1 MFCKIFVPL
10 TILAFLFGFPV
21 AEFMVHGFDASLWPN
36 TIQPPSVWF
45 TAMRDSWGLDSLLA
59 YRDMAFGQTKALGP
73 YGRTALACIL
83 AGPLL
88 AFVACFVPNY
98 GPRRDPRRTY
108 GDARWATRKERGRM
122 RIGLELGLDP
132 DTRRPIR
139 VSTESHL
146 ITIAP
151 PRTGKTSGLLIPNL
165 AVPDSKGWS
174 GPAIV
179 IDPKGEAYRA
189 VAARRRALGRTV
201 RCLDPIGI
209 VGGTDTWNPL
219 ATMNPNDILH
229 LQRVARALLPEK
241 PNGEAVYFQNRAVD
255 VIVGAFLVAHSANC
269 ATPADAAWLLSNLD
283 TFAERLARLKG
294 NAAAAARAV
303 LAMDPKGRDSIV
315 STAAQAFSWCL
326 DKRLQRLTY
335 KSTFSMSEVT
345 TGDMDLF
352 ITLPAEDMKT
362 LTPLMRWLLC
372 ELFTAVRRRRAR
384 EPIVCFIDEAATLG
398 RFEELLIA
406 AGELPGQNLRLW
418 TFWQSRSQ
426 IIDIYGAEGARTL
439 LNTAEVTTCSDLPLT
454 DPDEREFLSRSIGD
468 FTLMDMV
475 ETRDEN
481 TGKTTRAFQ
490 PKAVRLMTEDGVG
503 QVPATDVIVFPNSK
517 RYVKR
522 PMILRKTAHDDP
534 RLANHIVSEKR

>member
-1 MFCKIFVPL
+1 MFWKIFVPL
-10 TILAFLFGFPV
+10 TMMAFVLGFPV
-21 AEFMVHGFDASLWPN
+21 AEFMVHGLDASLWPN
-36 TIQPPSVWF
+36 TIQAPSAWF
-45 TAMRDSWGLDSLLA
+45 SAMLHSWGRDSLLA

-73 YGRTALACIL
+73 YGRAALASIL

-88 AFVACFVPNY
+88 AFVACFVPYY
-98 GPRRDPRRTY
+98 GPRRDPRGTY
-108 GDARWATRKERGRM
+108 GDARWASRKERGRM

-132 DTRRPIR
+132 DTRRPVR
-139 VSTESHL
+139 VSTESH
-146 ITIAP
+146 IVTIAP

-165 AVPDSKGWS
+165 AVPDHTGWY

-189 VAARRRALGRTV
+189 VAERRRALGRTV

-209 VGGTDTWNPL
+209 VGGSDSWNPL
-219 ATMNPNDILH
+219 ATMDPEDILH
-229 LQRVARALLPEK
+229 LQRVARALLPEQA
-241 PNGEAVYFQNRAVD
+241 NGEAVYFQNRAVD
-255 VIVGAFLVAHSANC
+255 VIVGAFLVAHAANC
-269 ATPADAAWLLSNLD
+269 ATPANAAWLLANLE
-283 TFAERLARLKG
+283 TFEKRLMLLKG
-294 NAAAAARAV
+294 NAAAAASAV

-315 STAAQAFSWCL
+315 STAAQAFSWCA

-335 KSTFSMSEVT
+335 KSTFSMSDVT
-345 TGDMDLF
+345 TGNMDLF

-384 EPIVCFIDEAATLG
+384 EPIMCFIDEAATLG
-398 RFEELLIA
+398 RFEELLVA

-426 IIDIYGAEGARTL
+426 IIDINGADGARTL
-439 LNTAEVTTCSDLPLT
+439 LNTAEFTTYSDLPLI

-468 FTLMDMV
+468 YTLMESV

-490 PKAVRLMTEDGVG
+490 PKAVRLMTEDAIG
-503 QVPATDVIVFPNSK
+503 QVPTTDLIVFPNSK
-517 RYVKR
+517 RYTKR
-522 PMILRKTAHDDP
+522 PMILRKTAHSDS
-534 RLANHIVSEKR
+534 RLTNLIVSEQR

>member
-1 MFCKIFVPL
+1 MFWKIFVPL
-10 TILAFLFGFPV
+10 LLLAFVFGFPV
-21 AEFMVHGFDASLWPN
+21 AEFMVHGLDASLWPN
-36 TIQPPSVWF
+36 TIQAPSVWF
-45 TAMRDSWGLDSLLA
+45 TAMADNYGLDSLAA
-59 YRDMAFGQTKALGP
+59 YRDIAFGQTKALGP
-73 YGRTALACIL
+73 YGRSALAWIL
-83 AGPLL
+83 AGPFV

-98 GPRRDPRRTY
+98 GPRRDPRGTY
-108 GDARWATRKERGRM
+108 GNARWASRKERARM
-122 RIGLELGLDP
+122 RIGLELGLEP
-132 DTRRPIR
+132 ETRRPIR

-165 AVPDSKGWS
+165 VVPDNTGWC

-189 VAARRRALGRTV
+189 VAIRRRALGRTV

-209 VGGTDTWNPL
+209 VGGSDSWNPL
-219 ATMNPNDILH
+219 ATMDPEDILH
-229 LQRVARALLPEK
+229 LQRVARALLPEQVK
-241 PNGEAVYFQNRAVD
+241 GEAVYFQNRAVD

-269 ATPADAAWLLSNLD
+269 ATPANAAWLLSNLK
-283 TFAERLARLKG
+283 TFGEWLAPLKG

-315 STAAQAFSWCL
+315 STAAQAFSWCN

-345 TGDMDLF
+345 TGNMDLF

-372 ELFTAVRRRRAR
+372 ELFTAVRRQRAR

-398 RFEELLIA
+398 RFEELLVA

-426 IIDIYGAEGARTL
+426 IIDINGAEGARTL
-439 LNTAEVTTCSDLPLT
+439 LNTAEFTTYSDLPLT

-468 FTLMDMV
+468 YTLMEMV
-475 ETRDEN
+475 ETTDGN

-490 PKAVRLMTEDGVG
+490 PKAVRLMTEDAIG
-503 QVPATDVIVFPNSK
+503 QVPTSDLIVFPNSK

-522 PMILRKTAHDDP
+522 PMILRKTSHDDS
-534 RLANHIVSEKR
+534 RLTKHIVTEKR

>member
-1 MFCKIFVPL
+1 MFWKIFVPL
-10 TILAFLFGFPV
+10 TIMAFLFGFPV
-21 AEFMVHGFDASLWPN
+21 AEFTVHGLDASLWPN

-45 TAMRDSWGLDSLLA
+45 TAMRNSWGLDSLLA

-73 YGRTALACIL
+73 YGRTALAWIV

-98 GPRRDPRRTY
+98 GPRRDPRGTY
-108 GDARWATRKERGRM
+108 GNARWASRKERARM

-139 VSTESHL
+139 VSTESSL
-146 ITIAP
+146 ITVAP

-165 AVPDSKGWS
+165 AVPDNKGWC
-174 GPAIV
+174 GPAVV

-201 RCLDPIGI
+201 HCLDPINI

-219 ATMNPNDILH
+219 AEVDSKDILH
-229 LQRVARALLPEK
+229 LQRIARSLLPEQAQ
-241 PNGEAVYFQNRAVD
+241 GEAVYFQNRAVD
-255 VIVGAFLVAHSANC
+255 VIVGAFLVADDIKRP
-269 ATPADAAWLLSNLD
+269 TPKCAAWLLSNLPH
-283 TFAERLARLKG
+283 FENALAPLKG
-294 NAAAAARAV
+294 VAAAAAKAV
-303 LAMDPKGRDSIV
+303 LAMEPKGRDSIL
-315 STAAQAFSWCL
+315 STAAQAFSWCA
-326 DKRLQRLTY
+326 DERLQRLTDE
-335 KSTFSMSEVT
+335 SSFSMSDVT
-345 TGDMDLF
+345 SGNVDLF
-352 ITLPAEDMKT
+352 VTLPAEDMET
-362 LTPLMRWLLC
+362 LTPLTRWLLC

-398 RFEELLIA
+398 RFKELLIA

-426 IIDIYGAEGARTL
+426 IIDVYGAEGARTL
-439 LNTAEVTTCSDLPLT
+439 LNTAEFTTYSDLPLT

-475 ETRDEN
+475 ETTDEK
-481 TGKTTRAFQ
+481 TGNISRAFQ

-503 QVPATDVIVFPNSK
+503 QVPTTDVIVFPNSK
-517 RYVKR
+517 RYAKR
-522 PMILRKTAHDDP
+522 PMILRKTAHNDS
-534 RLANHIVSEKR
+534 RLTNLIVSEQR

>member
-1 MFCKIFVPL
+1 MFWKIFVPL
-10 TILAFLFGFPV
+10 TIMAFVLGLPV
-21 AEFMVHGFDASLWPN
+21 AEFMVHGLDASLWPN
-36 TIQPPSVWF
+36 TIQAPSVWF
-45 TAMRDSWGLDSLLA
+45 TAMRDSWGWDSLLA

-73 YGRTALACIL
+73 YGRTALAWIT

-98 GPRRDPRRTY
+98 GPRRDPRGTY
-108 GDARWATRKERGRM
+108 GNARWASRKERDRM

-139 VSTESHL
+139 VSTESH
-146 ITIAP
+146 IVTIAP

-165 AVPDSKGWS
+165 AVPDNKGWY

-189 VAARRRALGRTV
+189 VAARRRTLGRTV

-209 VGGTDTWNPL
+209 VGGTDSWNPL
-219 ATMNPNDILH
+219 ATMDPEDILH
-229 LQRVARALLPEK
+229 LQRVARALLPEHAT
-241 PNGEAVYFQNRAVD
+241 GEAVYFQNRAVD
-255 VIVGAFLVAHSANC
+255 VIVGAFLVAHAANC
-269 ATPADAAWLLSNLD
+269 ATPADAAWLLANLK
-283 TFAERLARLKG
+283 TFEERLMLLKG

-315 STAAQAFSWCL
+315 STAAQAFSWCA

-335 KSTFSMSEVT
+335 KSTFSMADVT

-384 EPIVCFIDEAATLG
+384 EPIMCFIDEAATLG
-398 RFEELLIA
+398 RFEELLVA

-426 IIDIYGAEGARTL
+426 IIDINGADGARTL
-439 LNTAEVTTCSDLPLT
+439 LNTAEFTTYSDLPLI

-468 FTLMDMV
+468 YTLMESV

-481 TGKTTRAFQ
+481 TGKTTWAFQ
-490 PKAVRLMTEDGVG
+490 PKAVRLMTEDAIG
-503 QVPATDVIVFPNSK
+503 QVPTTDLIVFPNSK
-517 RYVKR
+517 RYSKR
-522 PMILRKTAHDDP
+522 PMILRKTAHNDS
-534 RLANHIVSEKR
+534 RLTRHIVSELR

>member
-1 MFCKIFVPL
+1 MFWKICVPL
-10 TILAFLFGFPV
+10 SILAFVFGFPV
-21 AEFMVHGFDASLWPN
+21 AEFMVHGLDASLWQN
-36 TIQPPSVWF
+36 TIQAPSVWF
-45 TAMRDSWGLDSLLA
+45 TAMANSYGLDSLAA
-59 YRDMAFGQTKALGP
+59 YRDMAFGQTNALGP
-73 YGRTALACIL
+73 YGRTALAWIL
-83 AGPLL
+83 AGPFL

-98 GPRRDPRRTY
+98 GPRRDPRGTY
-108 GDARWATRKERGRM
+108 GNARWISRKERGRM

-165 AVPDSKGWS
+165 AVPDNKGWC

-189 VAARRRALGRTV
+189 VADRRRALGRIV

-209 VGGTDTWNPL
+209 VGGTDSWNPL
-219 ATMNPNDILH
+219 AEINPADILH
-229 LQRVARALLPEK
+229 LQRISRSLLPEHAH
-241 PNGEAVYFQNRAVD
+241 GEAVYFQNRAVD
-255 VIVGAFLVAHSANC
+255 VIVGAFLVAHSIKRPVPKC
-269 ATPADAAWLLSNLD
+269 ASWLLSD
-283 TFAERLARLKG
+283 LARFEKALAPLKG
-294 NAAAAARAV
+294 AAAAAARGV

-315 STAAQAFSWCL
+315 STAAQAFSWCA
-326 DKRLQRLTY
+326 DERLQRLTDTSSFY
-335 KSTFSMSEVT
+335 MSEVT
-345 TGDMDLF
+345 TGNMDLF
-352 ITLPAEDMKT
+352 ITLPAEDMTT

-372 ELFTAVRRRRAR
+372 ELFTAVRRQRAR

-398 RFEELLIA
+398 RFEELLVA

-439 LNTAEVTTCSDLPLT
+439 LNTAEFTTYSDLPLT
-454 DPDEREFLSRSIGD
+454 DPDERDFLSRSIGD
-468 FTLMDMV
+468 YTLMDMV
-475 ETRDEN
+475 ETTDGS
-481 TGKTTRAFQ
+481 TGRTTRAFQ

-503 QVPATDVIVFPNSK
+503 QVPTTDLVVFPNSK

-522 PMILRKTAHDDP
+522 PMILRKTAHDDS
-534 RLANHIVSEKR
+534 RLAQHIVSEPR